1 MSRQQTAGKNSG
13 GGGGKKGSAQAQ
25 GDLKAAGGRFFGRGT
40 ANVNSTVKLKD
51 GLIMIRGFKEDGS
64 VADDTSNSFRMVKS
78 NIETYTQMHYP
89 KLIAQIEKPFD
100 PEFFVKEPKELKT
113 KDAK

>member
-40 ANVNSTVKLKD
+40 ANNVNSTVKLKD

-78 NIETYTQMHYP
+78 DPTSKHTPRCITQS
-89 KLIAQIEKPFD
+89 
-100 PEFFVKEPKELKT
+100 
-113 KDAK
+113 